1 MQDWGLDISFL
12 RIQWVDVLDIVLV
25 SFLLYQLYKLVRGS
39 VAFRIFLGFVTI
51 YLLYFVVNALGM
63 QILSAILGQF
73 IGVGVL
79 ALIILFQQEIRK
91 FLLMV
96 GRSTFLRQMGFL
108 RLFIG
113 QKASQQQLLIQ
124 PVIEAAKAMS
134 NSQTGA
140 LIVFAKTDELRYFE
154 ESGDAIDAIISKRL
168 LLSIFDKHSPLHDGG
183 VIIRNGRIKAAR
195 SILPVTDKP
204 DLPAQFGLRH
214 RAALGM
220 SEVTDA
226 VILIVSE
233 ETGQMAIAHNG
244 AIDTN
249 LSVMEVRKLLF
260 ELLYDKKQHHSTDEV
275 RPKTHEPVIDTVGME
290 PLAEASI
297 QASGIGSTK

>member
-275 RPKTHEPVIDTVGME
+275 RPKTHEHVIDTVGME